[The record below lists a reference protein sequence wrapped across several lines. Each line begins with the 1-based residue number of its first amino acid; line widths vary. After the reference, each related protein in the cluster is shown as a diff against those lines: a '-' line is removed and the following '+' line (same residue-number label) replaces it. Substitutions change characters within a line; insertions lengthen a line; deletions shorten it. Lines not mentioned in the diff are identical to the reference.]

1 MYICMYAYVYIYIY
15 IRVCVAYAYIYTYI
29 YIYILYIYIYICI
42 YILYI
47 YIYCIY
53 ILYIYC
59 IYIVYIYI
67 CVPYGLL
74 LISDSAPLSQVQ
86 HIVLC
91 GHYDCGGISA
101 AVRNDDHPSPLAN
114 WLRNI
119 RDVYRRPKRQ
129 WNDGKMGKNWKNVA
143 PTSLICSANSS
154 IIFSSDI
161 I

>member
-1 MYICMYAYVYIYIY
+1 MYIY
-15 IRVCVAYAYIYTYI
+15 IRVCVAYT
-29 YIYILYIYIYICI
+29 YIYILYIYILNIYIYNCI

-47 YIYCIY
+47 YIVY

-143 PTSLICSANSS
+143 PTWLICSANSS